1 MCLSKDVTGHCSFTA
16 LLYQGLSFNLN
27 TLIPLVIFVSFLD
40 FSFSHTVCLSKDVTG
55 HCSFHCFFW
64 LHSVSVQRRD
74 RCSVTYSTHLLS
86 VFVFEDTFSPPFCLL
101 GFSYFLCEPI
111 EVTPLFTLSFLV
123 SVLSPSFTGL
133 SVQRR
138 GRYSPPPLSHLE

>member
-1 MCLSKDVTGHCSFTA
+1 MCLSKDVTGHCSSTP
-16 LLYQGLSFNLN
+16 LLYQVPSFNLN
-27 TLIPLVIFVSFLD
+27 TLIPLVITASFLD
-40 FSFSHTVCLSKDVTG
+40 FSLFHTVCLSKDVTG
-55 HCSFHCFFW
+55 RCSFHRNFW

-74 RCSVTYSTHLLS
+74 RYSVAYSTHLLS
-86 VFVFEDTFSPPFCLL
+86 VLYLRIPFPPFCLL
-101 GFSYFLCEPI
+101 GFSYFLWEPI
-111 EVTPLFTLSFLV
+111 EVTPLFTLSFLI